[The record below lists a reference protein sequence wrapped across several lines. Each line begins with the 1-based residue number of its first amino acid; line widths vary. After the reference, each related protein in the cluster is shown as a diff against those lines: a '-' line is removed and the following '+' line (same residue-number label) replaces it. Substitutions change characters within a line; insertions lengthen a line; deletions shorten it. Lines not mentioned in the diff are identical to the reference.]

1 MKMSCVNQIA
11 REQSNMV
18 KAREQ
23 SKKLN
28 YTDQFKIDHNFNPA
42 RDFSLA
48 SKFHLKVYFIFAT
61 RVHVAQ

>member
-1 MKMSCVNQIA
+1 
-11 REQSNMV
+11 MV

-28 YTDQFKIDHNFNPA
+28 YTDPFKIDHNYNAA

-48 SKFHLKVYFIFAT
+48 SKFHLKVDFIYLA
-61 RVHVAQ
+61 RVHVD

>member
-1 MKMSCVNQIA
+1 MKMSMFKQIA
-11 REQSNMV
+11 REPSNMV

-28 YTDQFKIDHNFNPA
+28 YTDQFKIDHNYNPA

-48 SKFHLKVYFIFAT
+48 SKFHLNVAFIFAT
-61 RVHVAQ
+61 RVHLA